1 MFAIGMPRSVA
12 DIVYNTGSGHSP
24 TIVQKNWTP
33 ADAKSNLG
41 IADNGGVL
49 RRRLLEVMRRPLWR
63 CCVAIGF
70 LSALTLANAQRP
82 FGREPS
88 ATAQTS
94 PTQTQSQEPE
104 SSIEQQAESEL
115 RTGTALTSRGQFT
128 EAIPHL
134 LAARGRVKN
143 EYAARFNLAIC
154 YIAIEQPRQAIPILM
169 ELQRSGHDSGD
180 VNNLLAQAY
189 VGDAQDEKALDALQR
204 AMSFTPTNEKLY
216 TFVADACMGRQSYT
230 LGLQV
235 VDLGLKNL
243 PNSGRLHFERGMF
256 LALMDRFDS
265 AKNDFELARKLA
277 PDSDIAYIASAQ
289 EAMYAGNIEEA
300 VRVSREGM
308 AKGIRHF
315 LLLTLFGEASLRSG
329 ITPGQKEFQE
339 ARAALEAAVA
349 NKPNYPSSQLSLG
362 KLYLLDGQTAEAL
375 TCLEKALALN
385 PRDPAVYAA
394 LASAYRKAGDTEKA
408 QATLAKLAELN
419 HAQAEKIRT
428 GTGETKA
435 SYGGT
440 ASQHP

>member
-1 MFAIGMPRSVA
+1 
-12 DIVYNTGSGHSP
+12 
-24 TIVQKNWTP
+24 
-33 ADAKSNLG
+33 
-41 IADNGGVL
+41 
-49 RRRLLEVMRRPLWR
+49 
-63 CCVAIGF
+63 
-70 LSALTLANAQRP
+70 
-82 FGREPS
+82 
-88 ATAQTS
+88 
-94 PTQTQSQEPE
+94 
-104 SSIEQQAESEL
+104 
-115 RTGTALTSRGQFT
+115 
-128 EAIPHL
+128 
-134 LAARGRVKN
+134 
-143 EYAARFNLAIC
+143 
-154 YIAIEQPRQAIPILM
+154 
-169 ELQRSGHDSGD
+169 
-180 VNNLLAQAY
+180 
-189 VGDAQDEKALDALQR
+189 
-204 AMSFTPTNEKLY
+204 
-216 TFVADACMGRQSYT
+216 
-230 LGLQV
+230 
-235 VDLGLKNL
+235 
-243 PNSGRLHFERGMF
+243 MF